1 MTVRKR
7 DRLEIIKDILV
18 AIREKKNNARPTHI
32 LYKSNLSSEM
42 LKQYLGELMEN
53 KFIEEIKDK
62 KNTKRY
68 SLLDKGFNYIKD
80 YSVIKEF
87 VESYGLEQNNNN

>member
-7 DRLEIIKDILV
+7 ERLEIIKDILV
-18 AIREKKNNARPTHI
+18 TIRDKNNNARPTHI

-42 LKQYLGELMEN
+42 LKQYLSELIKN

-80 YSVIKEF
+80 YSVIKKF
-87 VESYGLEQNNNN
+87 MESYGLEQNNN